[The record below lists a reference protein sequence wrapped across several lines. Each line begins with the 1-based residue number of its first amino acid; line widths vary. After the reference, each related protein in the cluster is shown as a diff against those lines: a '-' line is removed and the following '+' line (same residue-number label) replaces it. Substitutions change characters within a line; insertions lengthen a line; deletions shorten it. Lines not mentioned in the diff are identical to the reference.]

1 MFVIGYTNM
10 WPNFIL
16 VVHRIQKNKQ
26 KCSFHFAAMSM
37 MTSQILQENQN
48 IFRTKHYFIFKE
60 IFFKLHIK
68 DYFMAEKNDFV
79 AEVTFNKYYRII
91 KKSVHAS
98 QFYIN
103 HQSHL
108 DVWLVSDQGPL
119 VLELNVTIKLHGTL
133 IWT

>member
-1 MFVIGYTNM
+1 
-10 WPNFIL
+10 
-16 VVHRIQKNKQ
+16 
-26 KCSFHFAAMSM
+26 
-37 MTSQILQENQN
+37 
-48 IFRTKHYFIFKE
+48 
-60 IFFKLHIK
+60 
-68 DYFMAEKNDFV
+68 MAEKNYFV

-108 DVWLVSDQGPL
+108 NVWLVSDQGSL

-133 IWT
+133 FWT